1 MANGLALGRF
11 EYISRLKAEAAEDG
25 EAKYLD
31 LALSLMEKATQ
42 LGEEMEKVPGIYK
55 EKKLEIALSAIEQY
69 KQANELLI
77 KAILVGESAEMALR
91 KLERM
96 MSARATL
103 RTKIIAALYG
113 ETEPVGP
120 SELAERFGISTQAVH
135 QALQELDKLKVVEK
149 DEKGRYS
156 LRPGVMDEVF
166 RLLWQSVAELKA
178 RGTI

>member
-1 MANGLALGRF
+1 VATGLALSRF

-31 LALSLMEKATQ
+31 LALSLMEKAAQ
-42 LGEEMEKVPGIYK
+42 IEEEMNKIPGIYK
-55 EKKLEIALSAIEQY
+55 EKQLELALSVIEQY
-69 KQANELLI
+69 KQANELLV
-77 KAILVGESAEMALR
+77 KAILVGESAEIALR

-96 MSARATL
+96 LSSRATL

-120 SELAERFGISTQAVH
+120 SELAERFGISAQAVH

-178 RGTI
+178 RESL

>member
-1 MANGLALGRF
+1 MATGLALNRF
-11 EYISRLKAEAAEDG
+11 DYISRLKAEAAEDG

-31 LALSLMEKATQ
+31 LALSLMEKAAQ
-42 LGEEMEKVPGIYK
+42 LEEEMEKVPGIYR
-55 EKKLEIALSAIEQY
+55 EKKLEIAKSIIEQY
-69 KQANELLI
+69 RQANELLV

-96 MSARATL
+96 LSSRATL

-120 SELAERFGISTQAVH
+120 SELAEKFNVKPPTVVE
-135 QALQELDKLKVVEK
+135 ALKELERLKVVEK
-149 DEKGRYS
+149 DEKGRYK
-156 LRPGVMDEVF
+156 LRDGVMDEVF

-178 RGTI
+178 RGAI